1 MASLDSSSNNPKAF
15 SSALASS
22 RGFNLRRTLAMAR
35 KEVFH
40 IVRDPFTMSLAL
52 VLPAIMVVIF
62 GMAIEFDLTS
72 IPTSFLDFN
81 QTESSRNLISTFKS
95 SDYFLARQVRSSTE
109 GFHDL
114 ESEISRALVIIPPDF
129 EKNFQSAQGTQV
141 QILIDAADNASASSI
156 MGYLGR
162 IQRHFLEHQAFQQSD
177 INPSYG
183 RHELQIK
190 TRYLFNPEL
199 SSKWFSVPGL
209 AVVVM
214 AILSILLTSLT
225 VAREWET
232 GSMELLLSTPIRPI
246 EVILGKILPYGVL
259 CLMAVSI
266 VYVLA
271 RLLFGVPFVGNH
283 FVFLLGCVLFL
294 MTYLAGGLLI
304 SIMVRKQTIAMQ
316 LAIIVGMLPSQL
328 LSGFIFPVESMP
340 KGFQYFTMI
349 LPARWFMDI
358 SRACFL
364 QGSTLWDLRVPFLAL
379 ILIGVLLITIS
390 VRRFKKDV
398 EP

>member
-1 MASLDSSSNNPKAF
+1 MMKAPF
-15 SSALASS
+15 K
-22 RGFNLRRTLAMAR
+22 RMLAMAR
-35 KEVFH
+35 KEIFH

-52 VLPAIMVVIF
+52 VLPAIIVVIF

-81 QTESSRNLISTFKS
+81 QSSSSRSFANTFKS
-95 SDYFLARQVRSSTE
+95 SNYFLMNNVRSPAE
-109 GFHDL
+109 GFYDI
-114 ESEISRALVIIPPDF
+114 ESDSSRALVIVPPDF
-129 EKNFQSAQGTQV
+129 EKNLQSGQGTQV

-156 MGYLGR
+156 LGYLGQ
-162 IQRHFLEHQAFQQSD
+162 IQRKFLKIQNSTSNETTRFHQGVQ
-177 INPSYG
+177 
-183 RHELQIK
+183 LK

-232 GSMELLLSTPIRPI
+232 GSMELLLSTPIQPL
-246 EVILGKILPYGVL
+246 EVILGKLLPYGAL
-259 CLMAVSI
+259 CMIAVSI

-271 RLLFGVPFVGNH
+271 RCLFGVPFVGNH
-283 FVFLLGCVLFL
+283 FVFLLGCFLFL
-294 MTYLAGGLLI
+294 VTYLAGGLLI
-304 SIMVRKQTIAMQ
+304 SITVRKQTIAMQ

-364 QGSTLWDLRVPFLAL
+364 QGSTLWELRVPFLAL
-379 ILIGVLLITIS
+379 TLIGIVLIAMS
-390 VRRFKKDV
+390 VRRFKKDL